1 MTILLLVSTLF
12 AHAADLH
19 TGIPVRG
26 IEGLG
31 EPAFQTTATGWSAPV
46 TDGFVR
52 VFVGRSEQEAIEW
65 VGRMRESLSRYK
77 PEANEDFLTTSGA
90 DEAYGNGL
98 SLIIFRDGNV
108 GCMVRH
114 KEDVLPWAKALEDS
128 IVDNG
133 TAWPSAPKLK
143 SSGDV
148 WVVQEQQNTA
158 HISFE
163 GGKMALRPTLAFR
176 EKPSTLIRWDIWG
189 RSSKEVI
196 EQE

>member
-1 MTILLLVSTLF
+1 VTILLFISTLF

-26 IEGLG
+26 VEGLG

-46 TDGFVR
+46 SDGFVR
-52 VFVGRSEQEAIEW
+52 VFVGKSEQETIEW
-65 VGRMRESLSRYK
+65 VGRMRESLSKSK
-77 PEANEDFLTTSGA
+77 PEANVDYLTTSSA
-90 DEAYGNGL
+90 TEAYGNGT

-108 GCMVRH
+108 GCMIQH
-114 KEDVLPWAKALEDS
+114 KEDVLPYAKALEDS

-133 TAWPSAPKLK
+133 TAWPSPPKLHRT
-143 SSGDV
+143 GDV
-148 WVVQEQQNTA
+148 WVLQEQQNTA
-158 HISFE
+158 HISFQ

-176 EKPSTLIRWDIWG
+176 EKPSTLIRWDMWG

-196 EQE
+196 EQN